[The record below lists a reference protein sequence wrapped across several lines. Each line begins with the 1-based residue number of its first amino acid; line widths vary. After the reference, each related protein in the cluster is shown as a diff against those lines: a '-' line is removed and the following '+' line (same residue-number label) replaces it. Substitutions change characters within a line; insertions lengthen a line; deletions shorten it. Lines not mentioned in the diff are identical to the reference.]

1 MEDNGHIDKATR
13 TAEAMMVPLAPTIE
27 HDSTA
32 EAVLDEIEE
41 VLSDHTGACSTDI
54 QEFASTVLRLGYL
67 IGATRRNPAMK
78 VYLAGR
84 VATAAAAA

>member
-1 MEDNGHIDKATR
+1 MEDNGDIGKATR
-13 TAEAMMVPLAPTIE
+13 TVTDMMAPLAPTVE

-32 EAVLDEIEE
+32 MAVLDEVEE
-41 VLSDHTGACSTDI
+41 VLSDHTGTCSTGI
-54 QEFASTVLRLGYL
+54 QELVSAVLQLGYL
-67 IGATRRNPAMK
+67 IGATRRNPAVK